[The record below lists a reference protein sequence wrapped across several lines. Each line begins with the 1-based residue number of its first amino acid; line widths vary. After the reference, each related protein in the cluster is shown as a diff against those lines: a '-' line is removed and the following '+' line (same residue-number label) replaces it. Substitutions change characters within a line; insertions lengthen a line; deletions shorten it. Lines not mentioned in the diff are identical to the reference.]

1 VNARTVLRVNSGV
14 VLAIGISFFV
24 PLFLSLIYRDGSWP
38 SFLLPA
44 AALIAVGAVGIRAT
58 RFPDRAVG
66 YVSNRDV
73 YLSVTLAWTLASLLG
88 GTPFLIEGT
97 FHSLIDST
105 FEAMSGFTTTG
116 ATLLSNIEAE
126 TPSILFWRSM
136 THWLGGIGI
145 VVLFVAVA
153 PLLGVGAA
161 RLLGAEMSGLTQPRL
176 TPRIA
181 DTAKALIVIYL
192 AISVA
197 ETVALLVAGM
207 PLYDAVVHMF
217 GTVATGGFSN
227 KTASVGF
234 YDSLAIEAII
244 AFFMTASGVSFS
256 LYYLLYTQRRFD
268 VVLDRELL
276 AYLGIIVASTFF
288 LWGIL
293 VFEGDYGNSWGRAL
307 RDSAFAVSSIITTTG
322 YVTADFDQWVTAAKI
337 TLVLLMFIGGC
348 AGSTA
353 GGIKVIRI
361 LIVFRTILQ
370 DIFRMVHP
378 RAITPMKL
386 GGRIVP
392 EGVRIAVLG
401 LFAAWVATAAVATFL
416 VSLQEDLTPISSF
429 TAVAAT
435 LNDVGPGLGQVGA
448 TESFEI
454 VNPFGRAV
462 LTVCMLLGR
471 LEIFTVLALLSPAFW
486 RR

>member
-1 VNARTVLRVNSGV
+1 MASVQFGEQPDVRGSVRSPIRICSMRGPVVTRVISGV
-14 VLAIGISFFV
+14 VLALG
-24 PLFLSLIYRDGSWP
+24 LSLLLPLTLSLLYADGSWE

-44 AALIAVGAVGIRAT
+44 AAMVLVGAGGLRLT
-58 RFPDRAVG
+58 RSPGRQPG
-66 YVSNRDV
+66 YVSNQEV
-73 YLSVTLAWTLASLLG
+73 YLSVTLAWILAALLG
-88 GTPFLIEGT
+88 GVPFLIEGT
-97 FHSLIDST
+97 FKSLLDST

-116 ATLLSNIEAE
+116 ATLLSDIEAE

-136 THWLGGIGI
+136 THYWLGGIGI

-161 RLLGAEMSGLTQPRL
+161 RLLGAEMSGLTRPRL

-207 PLYDAVVHMF
+207 PLYDAVIHTF

-256 LYYLLYTQRRFD
+256 LYYLLYTRRRFD

-276 AYLGIIVASTFF
+276 AYLGIIAAAAFF
-288 LWGIL
+288 LWGVL
-293 VFEGDYGNSWGRAL
+293 VFEGDYGGSWGRAL

-322 YVTADFDQWVTAAKI
+322 YVTADFDQWDTAAKI

-353 GGIKVIRI
+353 GGSRSSGYSSSSGRSSRTSSGWYIRAPS
-361 LIVFRTILQ
+361 
-370 DIFRMVHP
+370 P
-378 RAITPMKL
+378 R
-386 GGRIVP
+386 
-392 EGVRIAVLG
+392 
-401 LFAAWVATAAVATFL
+401 
-416 VSLQEDLTPISSF
+416 
-429 TAVAAT
+429 
-435 LNDVGPGLGQVGA
+435 
-448 TESFEI
+448 
-454 VNPFGRAV
+454 
-462 LTVCMLLGR
+462 
-471 LEIFTVLALLSPAFW
+471 
-486 RR
+486 

>member
-1 VNARTVLRVNSGV
+1 MNPRVVIRVNSGV
-14 VLAIGISFFV
+14 ILAIGLALLV
-24 PLFLSLIYRDGSWP
+24 PLALSLAYSDGSWA

-44 AALIAVGAVGIRAT
+44 VAMFAIGIVGFRIARPRGRA
-58 RFPDRAVG
+58 PE

-73 YLSVTLAWTLASLLG
+73 YLSVTLAWTLAALLG
-88 GTPFLIEGT
+88 GTPFLVEGT
-97 FHSLIDST
+97 FHSLLDSS

-161 RLLGAEMSGLTQPRL
+161 RLIGAEMSGLTQPRL

-181 DTAKALIVIYL
+181 DTAKALVVIYL
-192 AISVA
+192 AISLA
-197 ETVALLVAGM
+197 ETIALLLTGM
-207 PLYDAVVHMF
+207 SLYDSVIHMF

-227 KTASVGF
+227 RTASVGY
-234 YDSLAIEAII
+234 YDSLAVEAII
-244 AFFMTASGVSFS
+244 AFFMVASGVSFS
-256 LYYLLYTQRRFD
+256 LYYLLYTRRRLS
-268 VVLDRELL
+268 VLLDRELL
-276 AYLGIIVASTFF
+276 AYLGIIVAASLFI
-288 LWGIL
+288 WGIL
-293 VFEGDYGNSWGRAL
+293 VLGEDYGDSWGTAL
-307 RDSAFAVSSIITTTG
+307 RDSAFAVTSIITTTG
-322 YVTADFDQWVTAAKI
+322 FITADFDQWDPAAEVVLI
-337 TLVLLMFIGGC
+337 LLMFIGGC

-361 LIVFRTILQ
+361 LIIFRTILQ
-370 DIFRMVHP
+370 DVFRMIHP
-378 RAITPMKL
+378 RAVTPL
-386 GGRIVP
+386 QIGGRLVP
-392 EGVRIAVLG
+392 ETVRIAVLG
-401 LFAAWVATAAVATFL
+401 LFAAWIGIFGIATFVVTLQENLTALSSATAVAT
-416 VSLQEDLTPISSF
+416 
-429 TAVAAT
+429 T
-435 LNDVGPGLGQVGA
+435 LNDVGPGLAQVGA

-454 VNPFGRAV
+454 VNPLGRFV

>member
-1 VNARTVLRVNSGV
+1 MNARIVIRVNAGV
-14 VLAIGISFFV
+14 IFAIGASLLV
-24 PLFLSLIYRDGSWP
+24 PLALSALYRDGSWA
-38 SFLLPA
+38 SFLLPSLA
-44 AALIAVGAVGIRAT
+44 MMAIGTAGVVLTAPAGRSM
-58 RFPDRAVG
+58 G

-73 YLSVTLAWTLASLLG
+73 YLSVTLAWTLAALLG
-88 GTPFLIEGT
+88 GVPFLIEGT
-97 FHSLIDST
+97 FDSLLDST
-105 FEAMSGFTTTG
+105 FESMSGFTTTG
-116 ATLLSNIEAE
+116 ATLLSDIEAQ

-161 RLLGAEMSGLTQPRL
+161 RLLGAEVSGITHPRL

-192 AISVA
+192 AISAAEVA
-197 ETVALLVAGM
+197 ALLLARM
-207 PLYDAVVHMF
+207 PLYDAVINTF

-227 KTASVGF
+227 KTASIGF

-256 LYYLLYTQRRFD
+256 LYYILYTRRRFD
-268 VVLDRELL
+268 VVLDREFL
-276 AYLGIIVASTFF
+276 AYIGIVVAAIFF
-288 LWGIL
+288 VWGVL
-293 VFEGDYGNSWGRAL
+293 VFEGDYESSARAL
-307 RDSAFAVSSIITTTG
+307 RDSAFTVPSIITTTG
-322 YVTADFDQWVTAAKI
+322 FVTADFDQWATAAKI

-370 DIFRMVHP
+370 DVFRMVHP
-378 RAITPMKL
+378 RAVTPL
-386 GGRIVP
+386 NVGGRLIP

-401 LFAAWVATAAVATFL
+401 LFAAWVGTFAIATFI
-416 VSLQEDLTPISSF
+416 VALQENLTLLSSS

-448 TESFEI
+448 TESFEV

-486 RR
+486 KR

>member
-1 VNARTVLRVNSGV
+1 MVLVLGV
-14 VLAIGISFFV
+14 ALLV
-24 PLFLSLIYRDGSWP
+24 PLALSLLYRDGSWL
-38 SFLLPA
+38 SFVLPVA
-44 AALIAVGAVGIRAT
+44 AMMALGAAGIRVT
-58 RFPDRAVG
+58 RSPGRAAQ

-73 YLSVTLAWTLASLLG
+73 YLSVTLAWVLASVLG
-88 GTPFLIEGT
+88 GIPFLIERT
-97 FHSLIDST
+97 FSSLLDST

-116 ATLLSNIEAE
+116 ATLLSDIEAQ

-181 DTAKALIVIYL
+181 DTAKVLVVIYL
-192 AISVA
+192 TLSVA
-197 ETVALLVAGM
+197 ETLALLVAGM
-207 PLYDAVVHMF
+207 PLYDAVIHTF

-244 AFFMTASGVSFS
+244 TIFMTASGVSFS
-256 LYYLLYTQRRFD
+256 LYYLLYSRRRFD

-276 AYLGIIVASTFF
+276 AYLGIIVAAAFF

-293 VFEGDYGNSWGRAL
+293 VFEGDYGDSWGLAL
-307 RDSAFAVSSIITTTG
+307 RDSAFTVSSIITTTG
-322 YVTADFDQWVTAAKI
+322 FITADFDKWDTAAKY
-337 TLVLLMFIGGC
+337 TLVVLMFIGGC

-353 GGIKVIRI
+353 GGIKVIRV
-361 LIVFRTILQ
+361 LIIFRTVFQ
-370 DIFRMVHP
+370 DIFKMVHP

-401 LFAAWVATAAVATFL
+401 LFAAWVITFGVATFL
-416 VSLQEDLTPISSF
+416 VALQEELTLTSSV
-429 TAVAAT
+429 TAVATT

-454 VNPFGRAV
+454 VNPFGRGV

-471 LEIFTVLALLSPAFW
+471 LEIFTVLALLSPTFW
-486 RR
+486 KR